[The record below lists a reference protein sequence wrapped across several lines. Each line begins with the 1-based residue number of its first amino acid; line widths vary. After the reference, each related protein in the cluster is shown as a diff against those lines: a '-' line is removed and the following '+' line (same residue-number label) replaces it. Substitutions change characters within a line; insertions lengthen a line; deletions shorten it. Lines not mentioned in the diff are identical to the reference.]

1 MSSSLPCVPVKVC
14 CCFQVRDLSVAY
26 LLVGLTYLYVG
37 VLIFAAFPS
46 PPLSKECI
54 EPVRPAFLPLDDAG
68 RFLSFIHR
76 VGSLRT
82 RAHLVAFD
90 SSVTHSSV
98 YFYLCED
105 VHRCNAFPHSIPV
118 VHTRCRALIT
128 LLRRCS
134 CGLET
139 EILNYYLSNLHFY
152 HFLFI
157 FLFVC

>member
-1 MSSSLPCVPVKVC
+1 MSAQKQEDRRNFAPVIFVSSSPPCVPVKVC

-54 EPVRPAFLPLDDAG
+54 EPVRPAFLLLGDTG
-68 RFLSFIHR
+68 RFLSFIHH
-76 VGSLRT
+76 VGSLSSART
-82 RAHLVAFD
+82 CAHLVAFD

-118 VHTRCRALIT
+118 VHTRRRFLIT
-128 LLRRCS
+128 LCRCS
-134 CGLET
+134 C
-139 EILNYYLSNLHFY
+139 S
-152 HFLFI
+152 
-157 FLFVC
+157 

>member
-54 EPVRPAFLPLDDAG
+54 EPVRPAFLLLDDTG
-68 RFLSFIHR
+68 RFLSFIHHI
-76 VGSLRT
+76 GSLSSART
-82 RAHLVAFD
+82 HAHLVAFD

-98 YFYLCED
+98 YFYTIFVRTFID
-105 VHRCNAFPHSIPV
+105 VMHS
-118 VHTRCRALIT
+118 HTR
-128 LLRRCS
+128 S
-134 CGLET
+134 
-139 EILNYYLSNLHFY
+139 LSFTPDTDFSLCCCVVVVVDWR
-152 HFLFI
+152 LKS
-157 FLFVC
+157 